1 MLQKTKKKQQKKQV
15 NYCQATEKR
24 RFVTVRVV
32 WYLTKLIIIIINV
45 ESKSHLQETWQIKP
59 NHPFESL

>member
-1 MLQKTKKKQQKKQV
+1 MFVTKV
-15 NYCQATEKR
+15 NYCQATEKLSY
-24 RFVTVRVV
+24 VRVCVV

-45 ESKSHLQETWQIKP
+45 ESKSHLQQTWQIKP

>member
-45 ESKSHLQETWQIKP
+45 ESKSHYKK
-59 NHPFESL
+59 HGG